1 MSLTYAKDA
10 VIKGFVGV
18 PDQLA
23 IFGQNNSFADVS
35 TATPQQ
41 QIDKIFAM
49 SNCCKDGTTIFAD
62 DKATL
67 PVSQPAQVLVASASV
82 VSVPESTA
90 SAQAPAPPMKKSDS
104 HLMDAL
110 LVGVG
115 VFILYKILD

>member
-1 MSLTYAKDA
+1 MSLTYAKNA

-23 IFGQNNSFADVS
+23 IFGQNNKFADAQ

-41 QIDKIFAM
+41 QIDKIFTMA
-49 SNCCKDGTTIFAD
+49 NCCKDGTTIFAD
-62 DKATL
+62 DKAML
-67 PVSQPAQVLVASASV
+67 PVSQPSQVVAVATSV
-82 VSVPESTA
+82 STP
-90 SAQAPAPPMKKSDS
+90 AQALTKPPMKKEEH

-115 VFILYKILD
+115 IFIVYKLLS